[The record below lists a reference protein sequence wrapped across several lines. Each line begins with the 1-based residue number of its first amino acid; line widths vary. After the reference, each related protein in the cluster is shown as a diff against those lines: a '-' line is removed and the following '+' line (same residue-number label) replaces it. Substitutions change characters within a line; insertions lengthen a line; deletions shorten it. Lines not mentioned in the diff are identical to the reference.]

1 MEILRTTS
9 GFSAVWTAQRDG
21 FDYTTELPA
30 PERFRL
36 KAVERLT
43 SSRDPVDLEAAEM
56 LGRCDL
62 SYEVAVDD
70 VGDEADRVGVVI
82 AAPADVAAILED
94 HSHLLTATI
103 MEALC
108 EAFPELGGD
117 RVVRKSEG
125 AD

>member
-1 MEILRTTS
+1 MEIRRTS
-9 GFSAVWTAQRDG
+9 LGFDAVWTAQRDG
-21 FDYTTELPA
+21 FGYTTKLPA
-30 PERFRL
+30 PERFRSQ
-36 KAVERLT
+36 AVERLT
-43 SSRDPVDLEAAEM
+43 SSLDPVDLEAAEM

-70 VGDEADRVGVVI
+70 DGDEADRVGVII

-103 MEALC
+103 MGALC
-108 EAFPELGGD
+108 EACPDLGGD

-125 AD
+125 AV

>member
-1 MEILRTTS
+1 MEIRRTSS
-9 GFSAVWTAQRDG
+9 GFNAVWTAQRDG
-21 FDYTTELPA
+21 VDCTTELPA
-30 PERFRL
+30 PERFRS

-62 SYEVAVDD
+62 SYDVAVDD
-70 VGDEADRVGVVI
+70 DGDEADRVGVVI
-82 AAPADVAAILED
+82 AAPPDVAAILED
-94 HSHLLTATI
+94 HSHLLTVTI

-108 EAFPELGGD
+108 EACPDLGGD